1 MRPVVY
7 VVDDDEAVRDGLR
20 RLLES
25 VGLEVSTHADAL
37 EFLDRYVPESP
48 GCLLLDMRMPGMG
61 GLDLQDELRER
72 GIALPVIIITGHG
85 DVPAAVRALKGGAL
99 DFIQKPFNPQAL
111 LDRVQQAIEQ
121 DRTLRQQVAAR
132 SDALQKLSRLTA
144 REREVMEMLLTGKA
158 NKVIAIN
165 LDISER
171 TVEFHRANIMKK
183 MNARSLAQ
191 LMSLVQAARGVS
203 PPTNG

>member
-1 MRPVVY
+1 MSPVIY
-7 VVDDDEAVRDGLR
+7 VVDDDQAVRDGLR

-37 EFLDRYVPESP
+37 EFLDRYVPERP

-61 GLDLQDELRER
+61 GLDLQDKLHER
-72 GIALPVIIITGHG
+72 GIELPVIIITGHG

-121 DRTLRQQVAAR
+121 DRARHQQAAAR
-132 SDALQKLSRLTA
+132 SDAMRKLSRLTA
-144 REREVMEMLLTGKA
+144 REREVMEMLLTGRA
-158 NKVIAIN
+158 NKVIAIE